1 MCSILPASLF
11 CIACS
16 WTLSHSPWESHLLKK
31 CFPIC
36 MNTGGYLFRHALCKI
51 CKEGLPLFFPYGI
64 SKTLRKYLW
73 SPAKLSQ
80 PNHMG
85 RSSVFKKNF
94 YLNNKVVLEG
104 ELLTFLAPEVKYL
117 ILTNLH
123 GRRIEGWKVWCLSW
137 PGRCWLACPFSV
149 TFFFPFSLIFRFN
162 VDEISIEL
170 LNFLN
175 IENTQILNGS
185 IRNSEFL
192 LAWIILSRG
201 ILFIFPEGYFL
212 RNHLGVYWCLLHISN
227 EGSVNVKLWSSTV
240 KAELWN
246 KL

>member
-1 MCSILPASLF
+1 MKSCKIVTTQSHGKIFSFLKKFLPKQQGCSWRRVINLLGSWSKIFNSHQPPWQENRRVKSLVSLLTWKMLTGLSLF
-11 CIACS
+11 NYI
-16 WTLSHSPWESHLLKK
+16 
-31 CFPIC
+31 
-36 MNTGGYLFRHALCKI
+36 
-51 CKEGLPLFFPYGI
+51 
-64 SKTLRKYLW
+64 
-73 SPAKLSQ
+73 
-80 PNHMG
+80 
-85 RSSVFKKNF
+85 
-94 YLNNKVVLEG
+94 
-104 ELLTFLAPEVKYL
+104 
-117 ILTNLH
+117 
-123 GRRIEGWKVWCLSW
+123 
-137 PGRCWLACPFSV
+137 
-149 TFFFPFSLIFRFN
+149 FFPFSLIFRFN